1 MSVVVSKRSQ
11 SKLEVFIRANE
22 LSAFTIRLCSNE
34 KNFPKRYRWCL
45 TSKIVDSIVDMY
57 KDLTMANKIRVE
69 NLIDYETR
77 ENLQNRALGN
87 LEASLA
93 LMDIAFR
100 VFQLEEDKVNHW
112 VGLVEEV
119 QKLLKAWKRSDSS
132 RFKDKVN
139 S

>member
-1 MSVVVSKRSQ
+1 
-11 SKLEVFIRANE
+11 
-22 LSAFTIRLCSNE
+22 
-34 KNFPKRYRWCL
+34 
-45 TSKIVDSIVDMY
+45 MY

>member
-1 MSVVVSKRSQ
+1 MSVVASKRSQ
-11 SKLEVFIRANE
+11 SKLEVFIKANE

-45 TSKIVDSIVDMY
+45 TSKIVDSVVDMY
-57 KDLTMANKIRVE
+57 KDITMANRIRVE
-69 NLIDYETR
+69 NQIDYETR

-119 QKLLKAWKRSDSS
+119 QKLLKSWKKSDSS